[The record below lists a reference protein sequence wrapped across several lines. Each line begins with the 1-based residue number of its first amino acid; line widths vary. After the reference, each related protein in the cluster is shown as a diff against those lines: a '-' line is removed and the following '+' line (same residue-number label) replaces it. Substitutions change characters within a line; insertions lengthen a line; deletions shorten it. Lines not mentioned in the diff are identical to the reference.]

1 MVNGKGLKIYTK
13 YNFKKKKIKNI
24 VIDTED
30 TSAMAAHGVLP

>member
-1 MVNGKGLKIYTK
+1 MERALKYIPNITL
-13 YNFKKKKIKNI
+13 KKKIKNI